1 MGLGQKTLSGILWT
15 SAGEIIVKFISPV
28 SFLVLASILSP
39 SDFGVVA
46 IATTVLSFVNIVSDL
61 GTGKVLVQLK
71 CGPDEFKNYCTT
83 AFWFNIVMGI
93 VLFLIIFC
101 FSDLISDYNNQPE
114 AAPVV
119 KVMSL
124 QVIFTSMSIVQT
136 AIMNREMNFKT
147 LFFIRL
153 ITVAV
158 PALVSIPVALL
169 GGGLWA
175 IVCGNLAGS
184 FFHMAALWVY
194 SSWKPNFA
202 FYKDLLYNIFSKSLW
217 STLQQIVVWI
227 PIAFDTYLLSNYLS
241 SSALGLYTTS
251 RQLFQSVSMLIMGPM
266 LTVIFSSLSK
276 IDDNKIF
283 KSAALYAQKTLFSIA
298 SFMAIFVLFYSDIIA
313 QVLFSDKWEGI
324 GDVLAVIF
332 ILMGFET
339 FYSIIVEALRSRG
352 FFREL
357 ALNNLISVLISLP
370 LVFYGAKTGL
380 IAYTVIRCL
389 SLYLCYFGVF
399 YYSRRYFDI
408 TFWDCVKNSRYTIF
422 SILMSFVSLY
432 VISLF
437 RDTYFYV
444 YISIAYALIVL
455 FFYTKEKESIKHL
468 LKLFL
473 HKK

>member
-1 MGLGQKTLSGILWT
+1 
-15 SAGEIIVKFISPV
+15 
-28 SFLVLASILSP
+28 
-39 SDFGVVA
+39 
-46 IATTVLSFVNIVSDL
+46 
-61 GTGKVLVQLK
+61 
-71 CGPDEFKNYCTT
+71 
-83 AFWFNIVMGI
+83 
-93 VLFLIIFC
+93 
-101 FSDLISDYNNQPE
+101 
-114 AAPVV
+114 
-119 KVMSL
+119 
-124 QVIFTSMSIVQT
+124 
-136 AIMNREMNFKT
+136 
-147 LFFIRL
+147 
-153 ITVAV
+153 
-158 PALVSIPVALL
+158 
-169 GGGLWA
+169 
-175 IVCGNLAGS
+175 
-184 FFHMAALWVY
+184 
-194 SSWKPNFA
+194 
-202 FYKDLLYNIFSKSLW
+202 
-217 STLQQIVVWI
+217 
-227 PIAFDTYLLSNYLS
+227 
-241 SSALGLYTTS
+241 
-251 RQLFQSVSMLIMGPM
+251 MGPM